1 LKDLF
6 FRNNPLYL
14 ITDTS
19 ISGFT
24 HAQIVKKA
32 ISAGV
37 RTIQLR
43 DKQMSKRELYD
54 QALRVRNLTLQHK
67 VTFIMNDYIDI
78 AMAVRADGVHL
89 GQDDMPIE
97 EARRIVG
104 KKMIIGISTHNL
116 GQAIKAQ
123 NQGADYIGFG
133 PMFQTSTKEAGR
145 PKGLRSLRNICS
157 KINIPVVAIGGISS
171 ENIRD
176 VMDVGADACA
186 VISVIQSGDIR
197 ANIKRMMR
205 AL

>member
-1 LKDLF
+1 MKDLF

>member
-1 LKDLF
+1 MKDLF

-133 PMFQTSTKEAGR
+133 PMFQTSTKDAGR